1 MTTWA
6 IIPVKPL
13 HESKRR
19 LAHLLSAD
27 ARADLIHQFLDNL
40 LAVLNETPGID
51 QTLIVTGDP
60 TAMAMGQKY
69 GAELLIEPA
78 PTGLNAAVS
87 RGVEHVVE
95 LGATTALILPADLPF
110 ACVEDIEAMLRPLGN
125 HASPLMAIS
134 GDEIED
140 GTNALLLAPPADFT
154 FHYGPGSFADHLAE
168 AKARGRTVH
177 KVNAPGLR
185 FDLDTETDWLAYS
198 GQPSAITD

>member
-27 ARADLIHQFLDNL
+27 TRAELILQFIDNL

-51 QTLIVTGDP
+51 HTLVVTGDP

-87 RGVEHVVE
+87 RGVEHAVN

-110 ACVEDIEAMLRPLGN
+110 ACVEDIEAMLQPREGR
-125 HASPLMAIS
+125 ASSLMAIS
-134 GDEIED
+134 GDAVED
-140 GTNALLLAPPADFT
+140 GTNALLLTPPTGFT
-154 FHYGPGSFADHLAE
+154 FHYGPGSFAAHLAE

-177 KVNAPGLR
+177 RVNAHGLR
-185 FDLDTETDWLAYS
+185 FDLDTEADWLAYN
-198 GQPSAITD
+198 GQPSAVTD

>member
-198 GQPSAITD
+198 GQPSAVTD

>member
-87 RGVEHVVE
+87 RGVEHVVD